1 MATRKSSSKK
11 TNVRE
16 IVLIFIILVLIAALL
31 ASLFAADEIKSI
43 LGLSG
48 NAQNESG
55 EDGVVYTSVL
65 SGKANVVL
73 PSEFDGENCV
83 EVHFIDIGQ
92 GDAIAVMLPDGK
104 TFLIDAGS
112 GTSVSAAT
120 RTEYMDYLSDI
131 LAIDVVDYLL
141 VTHPDSDHVNL
152 ASGVLEEYD
161 VKNIYYN
168 EYYTEGSKTYKTF
181 MDDADAEAETGA
193 TLYEIGAEEEKYT
206 VTGDGYEFEI
216 FAPGNTGF
224 EGAESAKNSMSIMCV
239 LTYGGRTV
247 LFTGDAEVETE
258 EWFISLP
265 EVADL
270 DVDVLKVG
278 HHGSESCTSQAFME
292 AIKPEYALISCDNG
306 TAYGHPHAVTMNTLF
321 AFGTV
326 TYRTNRHGN
335 VVLYL
340 DDDGDFG
347 FLPENDVPVE
357 NNRLGINPLTITLQ
371 KAA

>member
-55 EDGVVYTSVL
+55 DDGVVYTSVL

-120 RTEYMDYLSDI
+120 RTEYMNYLSDI

-193 TLYEIGAEEEKYT
+193 TLYEIGAE
-206 VTGDGYEFEI
+206 
-216 FAPGNTGF
+216 
-224 EGAESAKNSMSIMCV
+224 
-239 LTYGGRTV
+239 
-247 LFTGDAEVETE
+247 
-258 EWFISLP
+258 
-265 EVADL
+265 
-270 DVDVLKVG
+270 
-278 HHGSESCTSQAFME
+278 
-292 AIKPEYALISCDNG
+292 
-306 TAYGHPHAVTMNTLF
+306 
-321 AFGTV
+321 
-326 TYRTNRHGN
+326 
-335 VVLYL
+335 
-340 DDDGDFG
+340 
-347 FLPENDVPVE
+347 
-357 NNRLGINPLTITLQ
+357 
-371 KAA
+371 

>member
-1 MATRKSSSKK
+1 M
-11 TNVRE
+11 
-16 IVLIFIILVLIAALL
+16 
-31 ASLFAADEIKSI
+31 
-43 LGLSG
+43 
-48 NAQNESG
+48 
-55 EDGVVYTSVL
+55 
-65 SGKANVVL
+65 
-73 PSEFDGENCV
+73 
-83 EVHFIDIGQ
+83 
-92 GDAIAVMLPDGK
+92 
-104 TFLIDAGS
+104 
-112 GTSVSAAT
+112 
-120 RTEYMDYLSDI
+120 
-131 LAIDVVDYLL
+131 
-141 VTHPDSDHVNL
+141 
-152 ASGVLEEYD
+152 
-161 VKNIYYN
+161 
-168 EYYTEGSKTYKTF
+168 
-181 MDDADAEAETGA
+181 
-193 TLYEIGAEEEKYT
+193 
-206 VTGDGYEFEI
+206 TGDGYEFEI

-224 EGAESAKNSMSIMCV
+224 EGAESVKNSMSIMCV

-357 NNRLGINPLTITLQ
+357 NNKLGINPLTITLQ